1 MPNSNPSPETRFT
14 STLQP
19 KTLGYKQGRHKGRT
33 ATEWLK
39 HLSKQKISFHNP
51 LTGKTDTAPVSH
63 VVAIQLILK
72 ATQDSDLAS
81 IREFLDRTDGKVTD
95 KMEMSGSLKTELA
108 QALEEAQNRIKNYAR
123 PNVTN

>member
-1 MPNSNPSPETRFT
+1 MANPNPNLANLTPFSATNP
-14 STLQP
+14 P
-19 KTLGYKQGRHKGRT
+19 KNPGRHKGRT

-39 HLSKQKISFHNP
+39 HLSKQKIQFHNP
-51 LTGKTDTAPVSH
+51 LTNKTDYAPVSH

-108 QALEEAQNRIKNYAR
+108 QALDEAQNRIKNYAR
-123 PNVTN
+123 TNVTN